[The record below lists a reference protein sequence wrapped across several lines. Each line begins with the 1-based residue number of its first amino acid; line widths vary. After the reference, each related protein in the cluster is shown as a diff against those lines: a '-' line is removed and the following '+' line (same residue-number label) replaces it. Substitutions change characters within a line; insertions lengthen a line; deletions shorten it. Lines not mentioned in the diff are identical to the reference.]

1 MDTYSYISENGT
13 VRQIE
18 DLLAKARDD
27 AQDAD
32 ISQLRTDVNGKQPL
46 QYVDSQQN
54 IDSWTSQIVDGLE
67 EREFVITNDGFY
79 KFVALMSQAELK
91 SMNEI
96 SVYNTAGNLL
106 WRSAF
111 SSAGD
116 YKVQSYIPLRAQ
128 RLRVTHEVRGGTAV
142 GTGTF
147 TLIKAITN

>member
-1 MDTYSYISENGT
+1 MDTYSYISENGA

-32 ISQLRTDVNGKQPL
+32 ISQLRADVNGKQPL

-54 IDSWTSQIVDGLE
+54 IDSWTSQMVDGLE

-79 KFVALMSQAELK
+79 KFVALISQTELK

-96 SVYNTAGNLL
+96 SVYNMAGSLL

-111 SSAGD
+111 SAAGD

-128 RLRVTHEVRGGTAV
+128 RLRVTHEVRGGTAA

-147 TLIKAITN
+147 TLIKAVTN